1 MAEKNTREFESKH
14 QNAMV
19 EWRSCWALNKWSMES
34 KHILSS
40 TQCFC
45 YLGQL
50 LERDG
55 EQTMWNQKSGAQWT
69 DSGKRVN
76 NNNTNNSNSSRRR
89 RHFSFDMLNTDTR
102 CCYFAAENKIKWPRH
117 EVSIGTAKTVFCCKQ
132 KQLHSPWTIGVCH
145 FQFSRNRTR
154 ERKIAREPGQFM
166 FFWLLLVQLKQ
177 FVLSAVFSLSAA
189 AADWLNSMSQTKQ
202 FI

>member
-45 YLGQL
+45 YLGQ
-50 LERDG
+50 R

-69 DSGKRVN
+69 DSGKRV

-89 RHFSFDMLNTDTR
+89 RHFSFDMLNTDTQ

-117 EVSIGTAKTVFCCKQ
+117 EVSIGTAKTVFYCKQ

-177 FVLSAVFSLSAA
+177 FVLSVVFSLSSSS
-189 AADWLNSMSQTKQ
+189 WLIEFNVTN
-202 FI
+202 